1 MANRF
6 TDDPID
12 PGAARENV
20 GAVEMLHLVQGNLAS
35 GGGLSDR
42 RVSQRTSLAQREDS
56 RGQSDISH
64 GNSDETSRITRQT
77 QEPDTVVDGPRFGRD
92 LYSIDTTVGRRIHC
106 SRQIRGALKIVDGK
120 QNTRR
125 HGIFPNGLAGKFA
138 QSFQFKIA
146 PLATGFAGLNQPVEF
161 AVNATGKLASTL
173 AAAAGREEGGIPRLT
188 LSQPFEESPTLRI
201 TSQPIEAQFDGGGL
215 P

>member
-20 GAVEMLHLVQGNLAS
+20 GAVEMLHLVERNLAG

-56 RGQSDISH
+56 RRQAGISH
-64 GNSDETSRITRQT
+64 GNGDEIFGVSGQP

-92 LYSIDTTVGRRIHC
+92 LYSIDTAVGRRVHA
-106 SRQIRGALKIVDGK
+106 SRQIRRALKIVDGK

-146 PLATGFAGLNQPVEF
+146 PLATGLPGLNEPVEF
-161 AVNATGKLASTL
+161 AVNAAGKLASAF
-173 AAAAGREEGGIPRLT
+173 AAAAGREESGIPRLT
-188 LSQPFEESPTLRI
+188 LSQPFEESRARRV